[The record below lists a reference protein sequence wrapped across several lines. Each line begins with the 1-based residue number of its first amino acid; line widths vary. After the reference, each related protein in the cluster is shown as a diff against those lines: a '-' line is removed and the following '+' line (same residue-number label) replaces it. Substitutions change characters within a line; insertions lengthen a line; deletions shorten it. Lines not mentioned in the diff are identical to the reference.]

1 MRGIYAILNEER
13 DPVELARAI
22 LAGGVRIVQYRAK
35 PGIVKEHASQLRAL
49 TRKHNALF
57 IINDDWRAA
66 QTFEADGV
74 HLGPEDAN
82 FAELAAIREGL
93 GDRLIG
99 LSCGTVEEARAAQAA
114 GADYMGVGSVFA
126 TGSKSDAGE
135 PLGIEGLKRVAAAT
149 SLPVA
154 AIGGIDLQNLSAV
167 RATGVAMAAMISA
180 FSAASDPAA
189 AAAQL
194 VRMWE
199 SGS

>member
-22 LAGGVRIVQYRAK
+22 LDGGVRILQYRAK
-35 PGIVKEHASQLRAL
+35 TGIVKEHASQLRRL
-49 TRKHNALF
+49 TRSRNALF

-66 QTFEADGV
+66 QTFDADGV
-74 HLGPEDAN
+74 HLGPDDAN
-82 FAELAAIREGL
+82 FEQLATIRETVR
-93 GDRLIG
+93 DRLIG
-99 LSCGTVEEARAAQAA
+99 FSCGTVEEARAAQAA
-114 GADYMGVGSVFA
+114 GADYAGVGTVFA
-126 TGSKSDAGE
+126 TDSKSNAGE
-135 PLGIEGLKRVAAAT
+135 PIGIEGLQRIAAAT
-149 SLPVA
+149 TLPVA
-154 AIGGIDLQNLSAV
+154 AIGGIDLQNLPAV

-180 FSAASDPAA
+180 FASASDPAA

>member
-13 DPVELARAI
+13 DVLELARAI
-22 LAGGVRIVQYRAK
+22 LDGGVRIVQYRAK
-35 PGIVKEHASQLRAL
+35 GGVVKEHASHLRVL
-49 TRKHNALF
+49 TRSRSALL

-66 QTFEADGV
+66 QTFDADGV
-74 HLGPEDAN
+74 HLGPDDTN
-82 FAELAAIREGL
+82 FAQLATIREGL

-114 GADYMGVGSVFA
+114 GADYVGVGSVFA

-135 PLGIEGLKRVAAAT
+135 PIGIEGLQRAAAAT
-149 SLPVA
+149 TLPVA
-154 AIGGIDLQNLSAV
+154 AIGGIDLQNLRAV

-180 FSAASDPAA
+180 FSGASDPAA

-194 VRMWE
+194 VRAWE
-199 SGS
+199 SGT